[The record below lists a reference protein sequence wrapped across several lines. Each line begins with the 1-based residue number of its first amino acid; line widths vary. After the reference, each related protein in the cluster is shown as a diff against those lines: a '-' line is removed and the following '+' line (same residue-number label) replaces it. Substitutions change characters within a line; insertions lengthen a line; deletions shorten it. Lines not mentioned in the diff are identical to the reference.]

1 MEHLKLKNNLLI
13 TANIIFLYVDIH
25 IGENYLIIPPKE
37 NMKMMIETLVL
48 NSGTAHKKVESISDA
63 FKEGGIIIFDTQ
75 TREYKSLICPRQ
87 YFL

>member
-75 TREYKSLICPRQ
+75 TREYKFIDLP
-87 YFL
+87 